1 MHPFPPLTL
10 PFLALLGII
19 FALVVALIEL
29 NILRYAY
36 ERMGVSRRYVFL
48 LLFASLAGSYVNIP
62 VYQLPPE
69 VVERD
74 KVAVDH
80 FGFIHYV
87 IPSFEKWPGTLIAVN
102 LGGAVIPTLLSIYLI
117 IRNRLFFRGLIGVAI
132 VALVVHWL
140 AYPVKGVG
148 IAVPIFIP
156 PIAAALV
163 AVLLAQM
170 HIPEPLA
177 ARGTVPFSSPSQN
190 PYVSPETVKGTEEDS
205 GDAPSSPSPLTGEGR
220 GEGDERRVSP
230 LESIAPALAYVIG
243 SLGTLI
249 GADLMNLGNIQGL
262 GAPIA
267 SIGGAGTFDGI
278 FLTGILA
285 VLLA

>member
-1 MHPFPPLTL
+1 MHPSPFHFPPLTL

-19 FALVVALIEL
+19 FALVIALIEL

-36 ERMGVSRRYVFL
+36 ERMGVSRQYVFL

-62 VYQLPPE
+62 AYHLPPE
-69 VVERD
+69 EIRRD
-74 KVAVDH
+74 KVAVDR

-87 IPSFEKWPGTLIAVN
+87 IPSVEKWPGTVVAVN
-102 LGGAVIPTLLSIYLI
+102 LGGAVIPTLLSFYLI
-117 IRNRLFFRGLIGVAI
+117 VRNKLFLRGVIGVVI
-132 VALVVHWL
+132 VALIVHWL
-140 AYPVKGVG
+140 AYPVQGVG

-156 PIAAALV
+156 PIVSALA
-163 AVLLAQM
+163 AVLLTQI

-177 ARGTVPFSSPSQN
+177 TRGTVPFSSVSQS
-190 PYVSPETVKGTEEDS
+190 PYASPETVVGTAEDS
-205 GDAPSSPSPLTGEGR
+205 GAVSGRSSGPLQS
-220 GEGDERRVSP
+220 V
-230 LESIAPALAYVIG
+230 APALAYVIG

-249 GADLMNLGNIQGL
+249 GADLLNLGNIQHL

>member
-1 MHPFPPLTL
+1 MQPSPFHFPPLTL
-10 PFLALLGII
+10 PFLGLLAII
-19 FALVVALIEL
+19 FALVIALIEL

-36 ERMGVSRRYVFL
+36 ERMGVSRQYVFL
-48 LLFASLAGSYVNIP
+48 LLFASLVGSYVNIP
-62 VYQLPPE
+62 VYHLPPE
-69 VVERD
+69 EVRRD
-74 KVAVDH
+74 KVAVDR

-87 IPSFEKWPGTLIAVN
+87 IPSVEKWPGTVVAVN
-102 LGGAVIPTLLSIYLI
+102 LGGAVIPTLLSFYLI
-117 IRNRLFFRGLIGVAI
+117 VRNKLFLRGVIGVTI
-132 VALVVHWL
+132 VALIVHWL

-163 AVLLAQM
+163 AVLLAQL
-170 HIPEPLA
+170 HVPEPLA
-177 ARGTVPFSSPSQN
+177 ERGSVPFSSASQS
-190 PYVSPETVKGTEEDS
+190 PYRSPEIVEGTDEDS
-205 GDAPSSPSPLTGEGR
+205 GAVSGRSSGPFQS
-220 GEGDERRVSP
+220 V
-230 LESIAPALAYVIG
+230 APALAYVIG

-249 GADLMNLGNIQGL
+249 GADLLNLGNIQGL

>member
-1 MHPFPPLTL
+1 MHPSPFHFPPLTL

-19 FALVVALIEL
+19 FALVIALIEL

-36 ERMGVSRRYVFL
+36 ERMGVSRQYVFL

-62 VYQLPPE
+62 IYHLPPE
-69 VVERD
+69 EVERD
-74 KVAVDH
+74 KVVVDR
-80 FGFIHYV
+80 FGFIRYV
-87 IPSFEKWPGTLIAVN
+87 VPSVEKWPGTVVAVN
-102 LGGAVIPTLLSIYLI
+102 LGGAVIPTLLSFYLI
-117 IRNRLFFRGLIGVAI
+117 VRNKLFFRGVIGVAI
-132 VALVVHWL
+132 VAIIVHWL

-163 AVLLAQM
+163 AVLLAQI

-177 ARGTVPFSSPSQN
+177 QRGTVPFSSGSQS
-190 PYVSPETVKGTEEDS
+190 PYASPAPVDETEGQ
-205 GDAPSSPSPLTGEGR
+205 PGEGHR
-220 GEGDERRVSP
+220 GGP
-230 LESIAPALAYVIG
+230 LQSVAPALAYVIG

-249 GADLMNLGNIQGL
+249 GADLLNLGNIQGL

>member
-1 MHPFPPLTL
+1 MHPSPFHFPPLTL
-10 PFLALLGII
+10 PFLGLLAGI
-19 FALVVALIEL
+19 FALVIALIEL

-36 ERMGVSRRYVFL
+36 ERMGVSRQYVFL
-48 LLFASLAGSYVNIP
+48 LLFASLVGSYVNIP
-62 VYQLPPE
+62 VYHLPPE
-69 VVERD
+69 EVERD
-74 KVAVDH
+74 KIAVDRY
-80 FGFIHYV
+80 GFIRYV
-87 IPSFEKWPGTLIAVN
+87 IPSVERWPGTVVAVN

-117 IRNRLFFRGLIGVAI
+117 VRNKLFIRGVIGVAI

-156 PIAAALV
+156 PIVSALV
-163 AVLLAQM
+163 AVFLAQV

-177 ARGTVPFSSPSQN
+177 QRGTVPFSYSSRSP
-190 PYVSPETVKGTEEDS
+190 YASPAVEDATEESQEAS
-205 GDAPSSPSPLTGEGR
+205 GGTSGPMQS
-220 GEGDERRVSP
+220 VV
-230 LESIAPALAYVIG
+230 PALAYVIG

-249 GADLMNLGNIQGL
+249 GADLLNLGNIQGL

>member
-1 MHPFPPLTL
+1 MQPSPFHHLLYSWPILIVL
-10 PFLALLGII
+10 GFVFALLI
-19 FALVVALIEL
+19 ALIEL
-29 NILRYAY
+29 NVLRYAY

-62 VYQLPPE
+62 VAKVTE
-69 VVERD
+69 KHVEPRQFIRRYG
-74 KVAVDH
+74 VD
-80 FGFIHYV
+80 YYLV
-87 IPSFEKWPGTLIAVN
+87 PDVEQSSTTIAVN

-117 IRNRLFFRGLIGVAI
+117 IRNKLFLRGLIGVAI
-132 VALVVHWL
+132 VTIIVHWL
-140 AYPVKGVG
+140 AYPVQGVG

-163 AVLLAQM
+163 AVALAQIP
-170 HIPEPLA
+170 IPESLA
-177 ARGTVPFSSPSQN
+177 SRGTVPFSSLSTGSDPEK
-190 PYVSPETVKGTEEDS
+190 VSGTES
-205 GDAPSSPSPLTGEGR
+205 GLPRSSPGARTDSVPDTF
-220 GEGDERRVSP
+220 SP
-230 LESIAPALAYVIG
+230 LESVAPALAYVIG

-249 GADLMNLGNIQGL
+249 GADLLNLGNIQGL

>member
-1 MHPFPPLTL
+1 MHASPFHHLLYSWPILIVL
-10 PFLALLGII
+10 GVVFALLI
-19 FALVVALIEL
+19 ALIEL
-29 NILRYAY
+29 NVIRYAY
-36 ERMGVSRRYVFL
+36 ERMGISRRYVFL

-62 VYQLPPE
+62 VAKVTEQNVAPQQFIRRFGIDYYLVPD
-69 VVERD
+69 VEQ
-74 KVAVDH
+74 
-80 FGFIHYV
+80 
-87 IPSFEKWPGTLIAVN
+87 SSTTIAVN

-117 IRNRLFFRGLIGVAI
+117 IRNKLFLRGLIGVAI
-132 VALVVHWL
+132 VTIIVHWL
-140 AYPVKGVG
+140 AYPVQGVG

-163 AVLLAQM
+163 AVALAQ
-170 HIPEPLA
+170 IPISEPLA
-177 ARGTVPFSSPSQN
+177 TRGTVPFSSS
-190 PYVSPETVKGTEEDS
+190 S
-205 GDAPSSPSPLTGEGR
+205 SSPSTREGGNEDDDRGQSPLTS
-220 GEGDERRVSP
+220 V
-230 LESIAPALAYVIG
+230 APALAYVIG

-249 GADLMNLGNIQGL
+249 GADLLNLGNIQGL

>member
-1 MHPFPPLTL
+1 MQPSPFHHLLYSWPILIVL
-10 PFLALLGII
+10 GVVFALLI
-19 FALVVALIEL
+19 ALIEL
-29 NILRYAY
+29 NVIRYAY
-36 ERMGVSRRYVFL
+36 ERMGISRRYVFL

-62 VYQLPPE
+62 VAKVTE
-69 VVERD
+69 KNVEPRQFIRR
-74 KVAVDH
+74 
-80 FGFIHYV
+80 FGIDYYLV
-87 IPSFEKWPGTLIAVN
+87 PDVEQSSTTIAVN

-117 IRNRLFFRGLIGVAI
+117 IRNNLFLRGLIGVVI
-132 VALVVHWL
+132 VTIIVHWL

-148 IAVPIFIP
+148 ITVPIFIP

-163 AVLLAQM
+163 AVVLAQIQ
-170 HIPEPLA
+170 IPEPLA
-177 ARGTVPFSSPSQN
+177 TRGTVPFSSS
-190 PYVSPETVKGTEEDS
+190 
-205 GDAPSSPSPLTGEGR
+205 SSPGDGGPAVSVSNGSEREDR
-220 GEGDERRVSP
+220 GHNP
-230 LESIAPALAYVIG
+230 LESIAPALAYVVG

-249 GADLMNLGNIQGL
+249 GADLLNLGNIQGL

>member
-1 MHPFPPLTL
+1 MQPSPFHFPPLTL

-19 FALVVALIEL
+19 FALVIALIEL

-36 ERMGVSRRYVFL
+36 ERMGVSRQYVFL
-48 LLFASLAGSYVNIP
+48 LLFASLVGSYVNIP
-62 VYQLPPE
+62 VYHLPPE
-69 VVERD
+69 EVRRD
-74 KVAVDH
+74 KVAVDR

-87 IPSFEKWPGTLIAVN
+87 IPSVEKWPGTVVAVN

-132 VALVVHWL
+132 VALIVHWL

-163 AVLLAQM
+163 AVLLAQI

-177 ARGTVPFSSPSQN
+177 MRGTVPFSSPSQN
-190 PYVSPETVKGTEEDS
+190 PYVSPEGVN
-205 GDAPSSPSPLTGEGR
+205 A
-220 GEGDERRVSP
+220 GDEPSGEVPRRSGGP
-230 LESIAPALAYVIG
+230 LESVAPALAYVIG